1 MKKFLFFLLISIAA
15 KAQLSSKAEV
25 VLVTVAPGTEL
36 HAAFGHT
43 ILWINDPTNGID
55 RAYSYGTFDFNTEN
69 FYLKFLMGTLPYT
82 ISVHSMKD
90 EFNYNMQYEKR
101 GMIAQKLN
109 LDSLQK
115 NAIFQALETNL
126 LPENREY
133 AYKFFYDNCSTRIRD
148 VIEKNAPGKYLWA
161 QNPTLEGKSYR
172 DWMNKYLAPNSWV
185 TLGMNL
191 ALGVPS
197 NVKATASQACYLPD
211 NLSSATNLSKGLSA
225 NPVSLFDAEPTSMKG
240 FDFAGPYLIMGLLT
254 LIVGFLTYRNAFPF
268 AADLALFTIIG
279 LLAWFIFFL
288 GTATNHEVMAYNPAS
303 LMLFPL
309 NFPLVVWFARNPIK
323 WKFYLHIVT
332 VFSLI
337 GIVWCGL
344 QFWPMILV
352 GLPIFIR
359 LCSLS
364 FIKK

>member
-1 MKKFLFFLLISIAA
+1 MKKFLFFLLITVAA

-25 VLVTVAPGTEL
+25 VLVTVAPGKEL
-36 HAAFGHT
+36 HSAFGHT
-43 ILWINDPTNGID
+43 ILWINDPSTGID

-82 ISVHSMKD
+82 ISVHSMQD
-90 EFNYNMQYEKR
+90 EFNYNLQYEKR
-101 GMIAQKLN
+101 GMIAQKLE

-115 NAIFQALETNL
+115 NAILQDLETNL

-148 VIEKNAPGKYLWA
+148 MIEKNAPGKYLWHA
-161 QNPTLEGKSYR
+161 NPTLEGKSYR

-191 ALGVPS
+191 ALGTPS
-197 NVKATASQACYLPD
+197 NVKATAAQSCYLPD
-211 NLSSATNLSKGLSA
+211 NLSAATNLSKGLSA
-225 NPVSLFDAEPTSMKG
+225 NPISLFDAESIGEEG
-240 FDFAGPYLIMGLLT
+240 FDFTGPYVILGLFCL
-254 LIVGFLTYRNAFPF
+254 LVGFLTYKNSFPYF
-268 AADLALFTIIG
+268 ADVALFMIIG
-279 LLAWFIFFL
+279 ILAWFIFFL

-309 NFPLVVWFARNPIK
+309 NFPLVIWFARNPVK
-323 WKFYLHIVT
+323 WKFYIRMVT
-332 VFSLI
+332 VFSFI
-337 GIVWCGL
+337 GMVWCSI
-344 QFWPMILV
+344 QFWPMLLV
-352 GLPIFIR
+352 GLPIFTR
-359 LCSLS
+359 LCRLS

>member
-1 MKKFLFFLLISIAA
+1 MKKILLFLLISIVV

-25 VLVTVAPGTEL
+25 VLVTLAPGKEL

-55 RAYSYGTFDFNTEN
+55 RAYSYGTFDFKTEN

-82 ISVHSMKD
+82 ISVHSMQD
-90 EFNYNMQYEKR
+90 EFNYNAQYEKR
-101 GMIAQKLN
+101 GMIAQKLQ

-126 LPENREY
+126 LPENKEY

-148 VIEKNAPGKYLWA
+148 MIEKNAPGKYTWT
-161 QNPTLEGKSYR
+161 QNPSLEGKSYR

-191 ALGVPS
+191 ALGIPS
-197 NVKATASQACYLPD
+197 NVKATAYQSCYLPD
-211 NLSSATNLSKGLSA
+211 NLASATNLASKLSA
-225 NPVSLFDAEPTSMKG
+225 NPVSLYDAEIAPEAG
-240 FDFAGPYLIMGLLT
+240 FDFTGPYVILGILT
-254 LIVGFLTYRNAFPF
+254 ALVGFFTFKNKFPY
-268 AADLALFTIIG
+268 AADIALFSIIG
-279 LLAWFIFFL
+279 VLAWFVFFL
-288 GTATNHEVMAYNPAS
+288 GTATNHEVMAWNPAS
-303 LMLFPL
+303 LMLFPF
-309 NFPLVVWFARNPIK
+309 NFPLVIWFARNPLK
-323 WKFYLHIVT
+323 WKIYLQIISVLC
-332 VFSLI
+332 FI
-337 GIVWCGL
+337 GIVWSGM
-344 QFWPMILV
+344 QFWPMVLV

-359 LCSLS
+359 VCYLS

>member
-1 MKKFLFFLLISIAA
+1 MKKILLFLLISIAV

-25 VLVTVAPGTEL
+25 VLVTLAPGKEL

-55 RAYSYGTFDFNTEN
+55 RAYSYGTFDFKTEN

-82 ISVHSMKD
+82 ISVHSMQD
-90 EFNYNMQYEKR
+90 EFNYNAQYEKR
-101 GMIAQKLN
+101 GMIAQKLQ

-126 LPENREY
+126 LPENKEY

-148 VIEKNAPGKYLWA
+148 MIEKNAPGKYTWT
-161 QNPTLEGKSYR
+161 QNLSLEGKSYR

-191 ALGVPS
+191 ALGIPS
-197 NVKATASQACYLPD
+197 NVKATASQSCYLPD
-211 NLSSATNLSKGLSA
+211 NLASATNLASKLSA
-225 NPVSLFDAEPTSMKG
+225 NPVSLYDAEVAPEAG
-240 FDFAGPYLIMGLLT
+240 FDFTGPYVILSILT
-254 LIVGFLTYRNAFPF
+254 ALVGFFTFKNKFPYT
-268 AADLALFTIIG
+268 ADLALFSIIG
-279 LLAWFIFFL
+279 VLAWFVFFL
-288 GTATNHEVMAYNPAS
+288 GTATNHEVMAWNPAS
-303 LMLFPL
+303 LMLFPF
-309 NFPLVVWFARNPIK
+309 NFPLVIWFARNPLK
-323 WKFYLHIVT
+323 WKIYLQIISVLCFIGT
-332 VFSLI
+332 VWS
-337 GIVWCGL
+337 GM
-344 QFWPMILV
+344 QFWPMVLV

-359 LCSLS
+359 VCYLS

>member
-1 MKKFLFFLLISIAA
+1 MKKILLFLLISLAA

-25 VLVTVAPGTEL
+25 VLVTVAPGKEL
-36 HAAFGHT
+36 HSAFGHT
-43 ILWINDPTNGID
+43 ILWVNDPMNGID
-55 RAYSYGTFDFNTEN
+55 RAYSYGTFNFKTEN

-82 ISVHSMKD
+82 ISVHSMQD
-90 EFNYNMQYEKR
+90 EFNYNAQYEKR
-101 GMIAQKLN
+101 GMIAQKLQ

-115 NAIFQALETNL
+115 NAIFQALENNL

-148 VIEKNAPGKYLWA
+148 MIERNAPGKYAWKQA
-161 QNPTLEGKSYR
+161 PNLEGKSYR
-172 DWMNKYLAPNSWV
+172 DWMNKYLKPNSWV

-197 NVKATASQACYLPD
+197 NVKATASQSCYLPD
-211 NLSSATNLSKGLSA
+211 NLASATNLAKGLSA
-225 NPVSLFDAEPTSMKG
+225 SPVSLFDAESTQESG
-240 FDFAGPYLIMGLLT
+240 FDFTGPYVILGLLS
-254 LIVGFLTYRNAFPF
+254 LLVGFFSYKGKFSYV
-268 AADLALFTIIG
+268 ADVALFSVIG

-288 GTATNHEVMAYNPAS
+288 GTATNHEVMAWNPAS

-309 NFPLVVWFARNPIK
+309 NFPLVIWFARNPLK
-323 WKFYLHIVT
+323 WKFYIHMVS
-332 VFSLI
+332 VFCLVGMIWS
-337 GIVWCGL
+337 GL
-344 QFWPMILV
+344 QFAPMALV

-359 LCSLS
+359 LCRLS

>member
-1 MKKFLFFLLISIAA
+1 MKKILFLLLISIAA

-25 VLVTVAPGTEL
+25 ILVTVAPGKEL
-36 HAAFGHT
+36 HSAFGHT

-82 ISVHSMKD
+82 ISVHSMQD
-90 EFNYNMQYEKR
+90 EFNYNIQYEKR
-101 GMIAQKLN
+101 GMIAQKLE

-115 NAIFQALETNL
+115 NAILKDLETNL

-148 VIEKNAPGKYLWA
+148 MIEKNAPGKYRWT

-197 NVKATASQACYLPD
+197 NVTATAYQSCYLPD

-225 NPVSLFDAEPTSMKG
+225 NPVSLFDSEAAITKG
-240 FDFAGPYLIMGLLT
+240 FDFTGPFLILGLLT
-254 LIVGFLTYRNAFPF
+254 LLVGFLSYKNSFPF
-268 AADLALFTIIG
+268 AADVALFSIIG

-288 GTATNHEVMAYNPAS
+288 GTATNHEVMAWNPAS

-309 NFPLVVWFARNPIK
+309 NFPLVIWFVQNPVK
-323 WKFYLHIVT
+323 WKFYIHMVT
-332 VFSLI
+332 VFSLL
-337 GIVWCGL
+337 GIVWCGF
-344 QFWPMILV
+344 QFWPMLLV
-352 GLPIFIR
+352 GLPIFFR

>member
-1 MKKFLFFLLISIAA
+1 MKKILLFLLISLAT

-25 VLVTVAPGTEL
+25 VLVTLAPGKEL

-55 RAYSYGTFDFNTEN
+55 RAYSYGTFDFKTEN

-82 ISVHSMKD
+82 ISVHSMQD
-90 EFNYNMQYEKR
+90 EFNYNAQYEKR
-101 GMIAQKLN
+101 GMIAQKLQ

-126 LPENREY
+126 LPENKEY

-148 VIEKNAPGKYLWA
+148 MIEKNAPGKYIWN
-161 QNPTLEGKSYR
+161 QNPSLEGKSYR

-191 ALGVPS
+191 ALGIPS
-197 NVKATASQACYLPD
+197 NVKATASQSCYLPD
-211 NLSSATNLSKGLSA
+211 NLASATNLASKLSA
-225 NPVSLFDAEPTSMKG
+225 NPVSLFDAEVAPEAG
-240 FDFAGPYLIMGLLT
+240 FDFTGPYLILGILT
-254 LIVGFLTYRNAFPF
+254 VLVGFFTFKNKFPY
-268 AADLALFTIIG
+268 AADLTLFSIIG
-279 LLAWFIFFL
+279 VLAWFVFFL
-288 GTATNHEVMAYNPAS
+288 GTATNHEVMAWNPAS

-309 NFPLVVWFARNPIK
+309 NFPLVIWFARNPLK
-323 WKFYLHIVT
+323 WKIYLRIISVLC
-332 VFSLI
+332 LI
-337 GIVWCGL
+337 GIFWSGM
-344 QFWPMILV
+344 QFWPMVLV

-359 LCSLS
+359 VCYLS

>member
-1 MKKFLFFLLISIAA
+1 MKKFLFFLLITFIS
-15 KAQLSSKAEV
+15 KAQLSSNAEV

-55 RAYSYGTFDFNTEN
+55 RAYSYGTFDFSTEN

-82 ISVHSMKD
+82 ISVHSMQD

-101 GMIAQKLN
+101 GMIAQKLQ

-115 NAIFQALETNL
+115 NAIFQDLETNL

-148 VIEKNAPGKYLWA
+148 MIEKNASGKYRWTE
-161 QNPTLEGKSYR
+161 NPTLEGKSYR

-197 NVKATASQACYLPD
+197 NVKATASQSCYLPD
-211 NLSSATNLSKGLSA
+211 NLSSATNLAKGLSA
-225 NPVSLFDAEPTSMKG
+225 NPVRLFNSQVAGDKG
-240 FDFAGPYLIMGLLT
+240 FDFTGPYLILGLLT
-254 LIVGFLTYRNAFPF
+254 LLVGFLSYKNAFPF
-268 AADLALFTIIG
+268 AADIALFTVFG

-309 NFPLVVWFARNPIK
+309 NFPLVIWFVRNPVK
-323 WKFYLHIVT
+323 WKFYIHMVT

-337 GIVWCGL
+337 GMIWSGL
-344 QFWPMILV
+344 AFGPMILV
-352 GLPIFIR
+352 GMPIFIR

>member
-82 ISVHSMKD
+82 ISVHSMQD

-172 DWMNKYLAPNSWV
+172 DWMNKYLTPNSWV

-191 ALGVPS
+191 ALGTPS
-197 NVKATASQACYLPD
+197 NVKATAAQSCYLPD

-254 LIVGFLTYRNAFPF
+254 LIVGFLSYRNAFPF
-268 AADLALFTIIG
+268 AADLALFTISG
-279 LLAWFIFFL
+279 LFAWFIFFL

-309 NFPLVVWFARNPIK
+309 NFPLVIWFARNPVK
-323 WKFYLHIVT
+323 WKFYIHLVSI
-332 VFSLI
+332 FCLI

>member
-1 MKKFLFFLLISIAA
+1 MKKLLFLLLISFAA

-25 VLVTVAPGTEL
+25 ILVTVAPGKEL
-36 HAAFGHT
+36 HSAFGHT

-82 ISVHSMKD
+82 ISVHSMQD
-90 EFNYNMQYEKR
+90 EFNFNMQYEKR
-101 GMIAQKLN
+101 GMIAQKLE

-115 NAIFQALETNL
+115 NAILQDLETNL
-126 LPENREY
+126 LPENKEY

-148 VIEKNAPGKYLWA
+148 MIEKNAPGKYQWS

-191 ALGVPS
+191 ALGIPS
-197 NVKATASQACYLPD
+197 NVTATASQSCYLPD
-211 NLSSATNLSKGLSA
+211 NLSSATNLAKGLAA
-225 NPVSLFDAEPTSMKG
+225 NPIRMFDAQVEEQAG
-240 FDFAGPYLIMGLLT
+240 FDFTGPYVILGLLT
-254 LIVGFLTYRNAFPF
+254 LVIGLLSYMKAFPF
-268 AADLALFTIIG
+268 AADVTLFSLIG
-279 LLAWFIFFL
+279 LLAWFVFFL
-288 GTATNHEVMAYNPAS
+288 GTATNHEVMAWNPAS

-309 NFPLVVWFARNPIK
+309 NFPLVIWFARNPVK
-323 WKFYLHIVT
+323 WEKYLRWVT
-332 VFSLI
+332 VFCMI
-337 GIVWCGL
+337 GTVWCGI

-359 LCSLS
+359 LFSLS